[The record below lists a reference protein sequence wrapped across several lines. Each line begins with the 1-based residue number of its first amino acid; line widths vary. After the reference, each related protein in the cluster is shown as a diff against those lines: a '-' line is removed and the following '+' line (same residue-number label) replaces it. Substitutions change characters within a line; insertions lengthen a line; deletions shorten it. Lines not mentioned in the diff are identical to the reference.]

1 MEYTPVS
8 EGVTASKP
16 PRLLDQVRQ
25 HIRVRHYSLRT
36 EQAYVGWIRRFVLA
50 NGKRHPRELG
60 AAEVGAFLT
69 RLATVEHV
77 SASTQNQALSALLF
91 LYRVVLDIELPR
103 LDQVVRA
110 KLPRRLP
117 VVLSQEEV
125 ARLLRAIPEGQT
137 AMMAQLLYG
146 TGMRLMECVRLRIKD
161 VDFGR
166 NEICVRS
173 GKGNKD
179 RRVPLPKS
187 LYERLLGRRERAL
200 LIHRADIDQGMGRVQ
215 LPDALARKYPNANIE
230 PGWQYLFPSMRLSA
244 DPRTSAIGRHHVSEE
259 LLQRAVKSARVV
271 AGIAKPATCHSL
283 RHSFATHL
291 LEAGHDIR
299 TVQELLG
306 HKDVATTQIY
316 THVLGRGAG
325 GLLSPLD
332 RLPGVSPL
340 PV

>member
-8 EGVTASKP
+8 EGVTAAKP
-16 PRLLDQVRQ
+16 PRLLDQVWQ

-60 AAEVGAFLT
+60 ATEVGAFLT

-103 LDQVVRA
+103 LDQMVRA

-179 RRVPLPKS
+179 RRLPLQASQSLQPAIPCVTRLRRICWKPVMTSALCRSSLGTRMSLPRRSTRMCWGGAQAACSVPWTG
-187 LYERLLGRRERAL
+187 YRECYHSRCDQRDQPSSSAL
-200 LIHRADIDQGMGRVQ
+200 SRTA
-215 LPDALARKYPNANIE
+215 P
-230 PGWQYLFPSMRLSA
+230 LSA
-244 DPRTSAIGRHHVSEE
+244 LVAS
-259 LLQRAVKSARVV
+259 RA
-271 AGIAKPATCHSL
+271 
-283 RHSFATHL
+283 
-291 LEAGHDIR
+291 
-299 TVQELLG
+299 
-306 HKDVATTQIY
+306 
-316 THVLGRGAG
+316 
-325 GLLSPLD
+325 
-332 RLPGVSPL
+332 
-340 PV
+340 